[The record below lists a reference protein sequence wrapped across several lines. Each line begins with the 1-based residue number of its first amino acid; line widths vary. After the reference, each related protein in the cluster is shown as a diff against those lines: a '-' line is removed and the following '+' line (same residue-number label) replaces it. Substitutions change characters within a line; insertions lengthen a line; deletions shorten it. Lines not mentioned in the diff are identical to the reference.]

1 MSINKDDYASNI
13 IECKQSKTSA
23 FELLRIIAMI
33 LIIMHHYA
41 YEIYTD
47 YTSPLS
53 GNLFFLQFFYMFG
66 KLGVNLFVFITGFFL
81 CDKEFKLNKLIRLE
95 LLVIFY
101 SVFFNLIFVFLFH
114 YNLEKSILFESFFPL
129 ISSKYWFY
137 NTYFVLYLLFPYLNI
152 FLNCDKKCLLK
163 LIFILLLIWSILPA
177 FPKIHPLEKS
187 NLGWFVLLYFS
198 GAYIKKYNSDFN
210 HKPVLYISIAFI
222 LICILLFQVFLFD
235 LLGTKNIIFR
245 KKFDYYQSMNSV
257 FMFSIAALLFIS
269 FSKMKFHNNFINIIG
284 GTTFGVYLIHGHNFV
299 ADFLWGGIF
308 NFRHKMD
315 EPSLI
320 PFSFMAVLVVFA
332 GCSIIEL
339 LRLFINQKIVGLYNR
354 IKKCSL

>member
-1 MSINKDDYASNI
+1 MSDRIKKMSINKDDYASNI

-81 CDKEFKLNKLIRLE
+81 CDKEFKLNKLIKLE

-198 GAYIKKYNSDFN
+198 GAYIKKYGIDIIRVFDALNDVRNLEASIKAIKKYNSDFN

-299 ADFLWGGIF
+299 ADFLWGGYSTSGIKWM
-308 NFRHKMD
+308 N
-315 EPSLI
+315 
-320 PFSFMAVLVVFA
+320 
-332 GCSIIEL
+332 L
-339 LRLFINQKIVGLYNR
+339 L
-354 IKKCSL
+354 